1 MLKCHI
7 FSFPFSFSKI
17 SNRFKNLQVTRLIL
31 PERERLSVCRAT
43 QEEKKKI
50 LILFFQ
56 LICKV
61 CVCGRVLA
69 CLCERVCVCVRV
81 CAYVHYYFFRWCPAV
96 GLIITFSIFL
106 CSLSQKNFS
115 LGPSRLFKDYSGRQR
130 KYCQRYL

>member
-31 PERERLSVCRAT
+31 PERESLSVCRAT
-43 QEEKKKI
+43 QEEKKKSS
-50 LILFFQ
+50 FYSFSSSVR
-56 LICKV
+56 CV
-61 CVCGRVLA
+61 CVGVCWHA
-69 CLCERVCVCVRV
+69 CVSVCVCVRV